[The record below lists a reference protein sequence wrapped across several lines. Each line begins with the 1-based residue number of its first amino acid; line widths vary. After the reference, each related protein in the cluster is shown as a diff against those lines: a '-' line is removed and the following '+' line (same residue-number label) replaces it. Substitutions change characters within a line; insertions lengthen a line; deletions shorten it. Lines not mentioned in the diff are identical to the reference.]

1 MERLHQ
7 LHIEYEANK
16 KALAYPMNVSEYF
29 ELKERREAILAEART
44 LSANP
49 NIRDFWS

>member
-7 LHIEYEANK
+7 LRIEYEENE
-16 KALAYPMNVSEYF
+16 KALAYPWNMGEYH

-49 NIRDFWS
+49 NIQDSW